1 MAVELYLDEA
11 AEEELR
17 AAYLWYFERNP
28 VVAEAFGREI
38 EYAFARIAEGPQRWA
53 WQTKTTRG
61 YVLPRFPFTVVYRE
75 LAEHVQVLAV
85 AHQKRKPGYWK
96 KS

>member
-1 MAVELYLDEA
+1 MAVELYLDET

-17 AAYLWYFERNP
+17 AAYLWYLERNP
-28 VVAEAFGREI
+28 VVAEAFSREI
-38 EYAFARIAEGPQRWA
+38 EYAFARIAEGPQHWA
-53 WQTKTTRG
+53 RQSASTRG

-75 LAEHVQVLAV
+75 LVEHVQILAV

-96 KS
+96 K